1 MPRSWLTL
9 CAFLA
14 AAAGYA
20 AAQPDVRV
28 EPSHLEGP
36 RTLQQQTADAAIRD
50 YLEAWRS
57 MGAALGQ
64 NRVDLLNADFVGT
77 ARSELADT
85 IQQQAALGIR
95 TLYQDRSHDI
105 QIVFY
110 SPEGLS
116 IELTDTVEYDV
127 QISDH
132 DKPQTSQ
139 RVRARYLAILT
150 PSEVS
155 WRVRVLQA
163 SPEE

>member
-1 MPRSWLTL
+1 MPRSLLTL
-9 CAFLA
+9 CALLA
-14 AAAGYA
+14 TAGYG
-20 AAQPDVRV
+20 AAQANVRI

-36 RTLQQQTADAAIRD
+36 RALQQQTADAAIRD
-50 YLEAWRS
+50 YLEAWQS
-57 MGAALGQ
+57 MGVALGQ
-64 NRVDLLNADFVGT
+64 NRAASLDADFVGT
-77 ARSELADT
+77 ARTELAGT
-85 IQQQAALGIR
+85 IQEQAALGIR
-95 TLYQDRSHDI
+95 TRYQDRSHDI

-127 QISDH
+127 QIFDH
-132 DKPQTSQ
+132 DKPQAAQ

-163 SPEE
+163 NPE

>member
-14 AAAGYA
+14 ATSGYV

-36 RTLQQQTADAAIRD
+36 RTLQQQTADATIRD